1 MDKVPMAP
9 LALQVVVVARAALL
23 PVMVLAQVMPAAHCQ
38 SLLPVVQFVLSGD
51 RVEHS
56 HLHSLQINNKKCQK
70 QILQAHFEV
79 TNTEAED
86 LLACGRLVLHPL
98 TP

>member
-1 MDKVPMAP
+1 MAP
-9 LALQVVVVARAALL
+9 DPLIILVKLAA
-23 PVMVLAQVMPAAHCQ
+23 PEVMVLVVCMEVD
-38 SLLPVVQFVLSGD
+38 LMLPVLLTAPADILVQFVLSGD
-51 RVEHS
+51 RVEPFQV
-56 HLHSLQINNKKCQK
+56 HSLQINNKKCQK